1 MGFNRRKLKDQR
13 RDAAEKES
21 ANRRARIAPIRTLGK
36 REGGGA
42 CCAIR
47 GEGPGLLQDCGLV
60 PKRNTEFFDQA
71 GTEAWA
77 MSRA

>member
-1 MGFNRRKLKDQR
+1 MSNPNRAFERIMADGLSCQQQMM
-13 RDAAEKES
+13 AVTGAP
-21 ANRRARIAPIRTLGK
+21 ARSEAKAPAR
-36 REGGGA
+36 
-42 CCAIR
+42 
-47 GEGPGLLQDCGLV
+47 LQDCGLV